1 MAIDLHLHTTASDGT
16 FTPTQLV
23 QHAAKV
29 GLKII
34 SVTDHDTVGGVQ
46 EAIDAGKR
54 VGIEVIPGIEL
65 GSDVSGQDIHVL
77 GYFIDHKSEWLLNF
91 LESLKLIRLGRAEEI
106 LKKLAQYK
114 IDIDLNEV
122 LKLATGG
129 IVTRAHIGQVVAKQ
143 GYVTSVWEAFNKYL
157 GRDKPCYVVKY
168 NYSAADVINAIKT
181 ARGIPVLAHPAISK
195 IDELIPSLVKE
206 GLMGLE
212 AIASDHSPSL
222 IEHYKWIAKR
232 FNLIVTGGSDDHGPR
247 TPGRFLIG
255 KVHVPDEIAQNLK
268 EAVRVGGRAYGI
280 EGSE

>member
-23 QHAAKV
+23 QQAAKL

-46 EAIDAGKR
+46 EAIDAGKT
-54 VGIEVIPGIEL
+54 VGVEVIPGIEL
-65 GSDVSGQDIHVL
+65 GSDIGGQDIHIL
-77 GYFIDHKSEWLLNF
+77 GYFIDYKSVWLLNF
-91 LESLKLIRLGRAEEI
+91 LESLKLVRLGRAEQI
-106 LKKLAQYK
+106 LKKLTEYK
-114 IDIDLNEV
+114 INLDLNEV
-122 LKLATGG
+122 LKLARGG
-129 IVTRAHIGQVVAKQ
+129 IVTRAHIGQAMVDQRHVA
-143 GYVTSVWEAFNKYL
+143 SIREAFDKYL

-168 NYSAADVINAIKT
+168 NYSSADVINAIKT
-181 ARGIPVLAHPAISK
+181 VGGIPVLAHPGISK

-222 IEHYKWIAKR
+222 IEHYQWIAKR
-232 FNLIVTGGSDDHGPR
+232 FNLITTGGSDDHGPR

-255 KVHVPDEIAQNLK
+255 KVQVSDEIAQNLEQAASVLK
-268 EAVRVGGRAYGI
+268 
-280 EGSE
+280 